1 MRKFQ
6 LPIKLFNAVL
16 QRSEKQQYIGKF
28 VTQTFRQT
36 FRRYFRRSV
45 CLSLY
50 KNLSILPIDF
60 LLFAL
65 FS

>member
-16 QRSEKQQYIGKF
+16 QRSEKQQYIRKF

-36 FRRYFRRSV
+36 FRRYFRGSV

-50 KNLSILPIDF
+50 KKFML
-60 LLFAL
+60 
-65 FS
+65 